1 MKLKLSIF
9 VLLALLTA
17 SCTHDITIPE
27 PAEPAK
33 PAEKEGD
40 IVIISATIP
49 EKTRVS
55 YDDITLKLAWEQ
67 NDTLLLAGY
76 DAGGTYI
83 ASSKFGYTGNDNE
96 FIGTKVQGATT
107 YKAYYPGDIITLDD
121 NGQVQLPDNFWQ
133 QTQNGENST
142 AHLSK
147 KLLMSDV
154 EANALDQSFTLT
166 HQSSITRL
174 NLNNIPPEVGTLQKV
189 IWTLQTSAEGFTE
202 LAILNVTGV
211 SSGTTS
217 LTAFLAFDPAVMRI
231 AENGEVKVTLIGSQ
245 SSYEWSTNTTKAGG
259 MTYEAGK
266 RYYATVDGVWVDA
279 KAKFRFT
286 IQTTEDNQLY
296 EIWQKESSSTSP
308 AKLTINWGE
317 VGKPD
322 TTIPKES
329 LLTKTIANHT
339 YDSPGNYTITI
350 TSDQV
355 DPTVKQMPQLIFYN
369 GDTQTGDHLLTSI
382 LDPFPNMGATD
393 FGDCFFHCNGLTSI
407 PEELFK
413 YNTQADNFKRCFT
426 ICRGLTSLPAGL
438 FRYNKQARNFMLC
451 FGDCSGLTSLPADLF
466 RYNTQAETFSNCFV
480 KCSGLTSIPA
490 ELFKYNTQI
499 SNFSLCFGFCGG
511 LTSLPADLFRYNTQV
526 TNFSFC
532 FTNCIGLTSLPADL
546 FKYNTI
552 ATNFN
557 VCFQGCTKL
566 QLRRDIFPNPST
578 NPDFFEGRAMNF
590 ERCFKNVGSYYTTPT
605 GTAPKLWGFTGGG
618 EGTTWTITDCFIGAN
633 VVNRNFIPISWGGDA
648 AESGKVSD
656 VDGEYW

>member
-9 VLLALLTA
+9 VLLALLMA

-96 FIGTKVQGATT
+96 FIGTKVPGANT
-107 YKAYYPGDIITLDD
+107 YKAYYPGDVITLDD
-121 NGQVQLPDNFWQ
+121 NGQVQLPANFWQ

-154 EANALDQSFTLT
+154 DAKALNQPFTLT
-166 HQSSITRL
+166 SQSSIVRL
-174 NLNNIPPEVGTLQKV
+174 NLNNIPSGVGTLQKV
-189 IWTLQTSAEGFTE
+189 IWTLQTSAEGSTE
-202 LAILNVTGV
+202 LAILNVIGV
-211 SSGTTS
+211 GPGTTS
-217 LTAFLAFDPAVMRI
+217 LTAFFAFDPAVMRI

-245 SSYEWSTNTTKAGG
+245 SSYEWSTNTTKVGG

-266 RYYATVDGVWVDA
+266 RYYATVNGVWVDA
-279 KAKFRFT
+279 KAQFRFT
-286 IQTTEDNQLY
+286 IQTAEANQLY
-296 EIWQKESSSTSP
+296 EIWQKDASSTSP
-308 AKLTINWGE
+308 ANLTINWGD
-317 VGKPD
+317 GTPNTPIAKNAS
-322 TTIPKES
+322 IA
-329 LLTKTIANHT
+329 KTIADHT
-339 YDSPGNYTITI
+339 YASPDNYTITI

-355 DPTVKQMPQLIFYN
+355 DPTVKQMPQIVFFN
-369 GDTQTGDHLLTSI
+369 QDNSSTDELLTAI

-393 FGDCFFHCNGLTSI
+393 FGSCFFKCHGLTSI
-407 PEELFK
+407 PAELFK
-413 YNTQADNFKRCFT
+413 YNTQADNFNRCF
-426 ICRGLTSLPAGL
+426 IQCRELTSIPAEL
-438 FRYNKQARNFMLC
+438 FRYNTQARNFMVC
-451 FGDCSGLTSLPADLF
+451 FDGCQGLTSLPADLF
-466 RYNTQAETFSNCFV
+466 RYNTQAETFSSCFNR
-480 KCSGLTSIPA
+480 CIGLTSIPA
-490 ELFKYNTQI
+490 ELFKYNTQVT
-499 SNFSLCFGFCGG
+499 NFSNCFGFCEG
-511 LTSLPADLFRYNTQV
+511 LTSLPADLFRYNTEV
-526 TNFSFC
+526 TTFYAC

-552 ATNFN
+552 ATNFR

-566 QLRRDIFPNPST
+566 QLRRDIFPDPST
-578 NPDFFEGRAMNF
+578 NPGFFEGRSMNF
-590 ERCFKNVGSYYTTPT
+590 ERCFKNVGTDYPTPT
-605 GTAPKLWGFTGGG
+605 GTAPKLWGFNGGG
-618 EGTTWTITDCFIGAN
+618 EGTTWTITDCFTGAN
-633 VVNRNFIPISWGGDA
+633 VVNRNVIPISWGGDA
-648 AESGKVSD
+648 AESGKVTD